1 MKDIEIS
8 SKKTRSSFDRLTENL
23 STAVERLIGKVKSL
37 LKTTESQM
45 EKLAHV
51 RFASFTS

>member
-8 SKKTRSSFDRLTENL
+8 SKKTRSSFDRLTGNL